1 MDQGEFR
8 ELQERYNNLKEL
20 SSQGMFEYERDE
32 KIPLI
37 MLAYIEADSCI
48 CQSVILSVYCPVAC
62 TVMYHLWTF
71 DYMPAVKG

>member
-32 KIPLI
+32 RIPLI
-37 MLAYIEADSCI
+37 MLAYWGW
-48 CQSVILSVYCPVAC
+48 QLHLSVGNFVSLLSSR
-62 TVMYHLWTF
+62 MYGDVPSLNFWL
-71 DYMPAVKG
+71 YAGC